1 MSRTTKP
8 YKRFRARGAAAAP
21 EGEEGLAQLRALV
34 AREAGDDARAAGGGG
49 NGGGGVGAP
58 PRPGTPGP
66 APGRRPGRLEREQRR
81 ALQREGRRWYSLR
94 GLGPG
99 GWVARGLLVLLVA
112 FTVWGVLGYLA
123 LDSAV
128 DESNGKITASARAA
142 LDPLPGGMLGTPTNT
157 LILGVDARRGQTR
170 SRADTILLMRTDPDS
185 GRIKYLSIPRDYRV
199 EIPGQGTQKINAAF
213 FFNGQA
219 GAINAV
225 KRLTGLPVHHL
236 IVIKFN
242 GFPKMV
248 DAVGGVTVNNPTA
261 LVDCPYE
268 AGRTV
273 SFPEGRIS
281 LDGARALEYA
291 RARQGDCGGDFGRAL
306 RQQAVVAG
314 LKSKV
319 LAPSGLLLAPWRG
332 ADIVRALQT
341 DIGTIDM
348 AKMGWLQ
355 ARLEQRPGDRIL
367 LSGEPQLIDGISFV
381 VQTDP
386 DRNEREI
393 ANFIATG

>member
-8 YKRFRARGAAAAP
+8 YKRFRARGSSGD
-21 EGEEGLAQLRALV
+21 EGEDGLAQLRDLT
-34 AREAGDDARAAGGGG
+34 ARETGAE
-49 NGGGGVGAP
+49 AP
-58 PRPGTPGP
+58 PRRRRGGVAPPGQ
-66 APGRRPGRLEREQRR
+66 APGGDAAPRRPGRLEREQRR

-99 GWVARGLLVLLVA
+99 GWAARVALVLFV
-112 FTVWGVLGYLA
+112 GVLAWAGLGYLA

-128 DESNGKITASARAA
+128 DESNGKITASARQA
-142 LDPLPGGMLGTPTNT
+142 LDDPSGGLLGTPTNT
-157 LILGVDARRGQTR
+157 LILGVDSRRGQTR
-170 SRADTILLMRTDPDS
+170 SRADTVLLMRTDPGS
-185 GRIKYLSIPRDYRV
+185 GRIKYLSIPRDWRV
-199 EIPGQGTQKINAAF
+199 EVPGQGVQKINAAF
-213 FFNGQA
+213 FFGGQA
-219 GAINAV
+219 GMIRAV
-225 KRLTGLPVHHL
+225 KQVTGLPVHHL

-242 GFPKMV
+242 GFPRMV
-248 DAVGGVTVNNPTA
+248 DAVGGVTVTNPSA

-273 SFPEGRIS
+273 SFAAGRID

-306 RQQAVVAG
+306 RQQAIVAG

-319 LAPSGLLLAPWRG
+319 LSPGAILMAPWRG
-332 ADIVRALQT
+332 ADVVRALQT

-355 ARLEQRPGDRIL
+355 ARLGQRPGDRIL
-367 LSGEPQLIDGISFV
+367 LTGEPQLIDGVSYV

-386 DRNEREI
+386 DRNEREV
-393 ANFIATG
+393 ATFIASD